1 MIAAIIVPTTQ
12 IPTNVK
18 AIHTIFLF
26 MVSPPRRHFS
36 FSDYIMK
43 SKI

>member
-26 MVSPPRRHFS
+26 MVFSPS
-36 FSDYIMK
+36 S
-43 SKI
+43 SL

>member
-1 MIAAIIVPTTQ
+1 MIAATIVPTTQ

-26 MVSPPRRHFS
+26 TFISPLLHIFAFLLVIIS
-36 FSDYIMK
+36 
-43 SKI
+43 